1 MMTVTTTTIKPEA
14 VEHLKNTLIRDYR
27 NLRRAVTSEDPD
39 YETQILLSRLG
50 RTIEDAK
57 KMLDDL
63 SKNINK

>member
-1 MMTVTTTTIKPEA
+1 MMTATTTTIKPET

>member
-1 MMTVTTTTIKPEA
+1 MTTVTTTTIKPEA

>member
-39 YETQILLSRLG
+39 YDTQILLSRLG

>member
-1 MMTVTTTTIKPEA
+1 MTVTTTTIKPEA

>member
-1 MMTVTTTTIKPEA
+1 MQTVTTTTIKPEA
-14 VEHLKNTLIRDYR
+14 VEHLKNTLVRDYR

>member
-14 VEHLKNTLIRDYR
+14 VERLKNTLIRDYR